1 MNKNTYITL
10 FSTKKYTKNI
20 KGIKISYHAEKQIY
34 KLIQKENKKGIKLG
48 VKKSGCAGMK
58 YYMEPIKIIRDT
70 DISFISKKILILIH
84 FQHILM
90 LDGIEIDFVKK
101 GINYIF
107 QFKNEKIK
115 NFCGCGESFDI

>member
-1 MNKNTYITL
+1 MNENTYITL
-10 FSTKKYTKNI
+10 FSTKKYAKNV

-48 VKKSGCAGMK
+48 IKKSGCAGMK
-58 YYMEPIKIIRDT
+58 YYMEPIKTIHDT
-70 DISFISKKILILIH
+70 DISFISQKILILIN
-84 FQHILM
+84 FQHILI
-90 LDGIEIDFVKK
+90 LDGTKIDFVKK

-107 QFKNEKIK
+107 QFKNNKIR